1 MGVGRVSRA
10 TGEKAE
16 KAEKGDGDRRRYNS
30 PLREERARQTRAAVV
45 EAARRLFTSR
55 GWAATG
61 MRDIAREAG
70 VATET
75 VYTHFSSKTAL
86 LHQVIDIAVVGD
98 EAGVPLAERPEFAAV
113 GTGSRAERIAAAARL
128 ATDVAVRTAPFAKV
142 IREAAHTDEAMAQEL
157 DATRRR
163 QRADVRRALT
173 LVIGR
178 EPTDRELNGLLAI
191 LSVEV
196 YLLLTEFSGWRPEEY
211 EAWIADT
218 LELVAPSS

>member
-1 MGVGRVSRA
+1 MDLGRASQ
-10 TGEKAE
+10 TTSET
-16 KAEKGDGDRRRYNS
+16 GDGDRRRYRS
-30 PLREERARQTRAAVV
+30 PLREERARQTRAAVI

-86 LHQVIDIAVVGD
+86 LHQVVDIAVVGD
-98 EAGVPLAERPEFAAV
+98 EVAVPLAERPEFAAL

-128 ATDVAVRTAPFAKV
+128 VTGVAVRTAPFAKL

-157 DATRRR
+157 DDTRRR
-163 QRADVRRALT
+163 QRADVRRGIA

-178 EPTDRELNGLLAI
+178 DLTDRELDGVFAI
-191 LSVEV
+191 VSVDV

-211 EAWIADT
+211 ETWIADT
-218 LELVAPSS
+218 LELVVPSS